1 MLKRKTKNNIQRK
14 SQLLIVGSLL
24 IIIGLGIIGGKVIT
38 NYLDKKQEE
47 SLINDFYKE
56 QEEYIVDVPVME
68 EELVQ
73 EEEREQEVKSNTPE
87 INYIAV
93 LKIPKIDLEK
103 GLASKDSYWNNVNK
117 NIQILSESDMPDVE
131 NGNVILASHSGNG
144 KVSYFRKLNKLQ
156 NDDIVSIFY
165 NGKEYKYKMVNSYEI
180 EKNGYAHIVR
190 NKEKSTLT
198 LITCKHNTNKQIV
211 VICELQEVIGGQ
223 DNGE

>member
-1 MLKRKTKNNIQRK
+1 MLKRKRKNNIQRK

-24 IIIGLGIIGGKVIT
+24 IIIGSGIIGGKVIT
-38 NYLDKKQEE
+38 NYLDKKLEE

-56 QEEYIVDVPVME
+56 QEEYVVDVPVME

-73 EEEREQEVKSNTPE
+73 EEEREQEVKSNNPE

-103 GLASKDSYWNNVNK
+103 GLASKDSYWNNVNR
-117 NIQILSESDMPDVE
+117 NIQILSESDMPNVK

>member
-56 QEEYIVDVPVME
+56 QEEYVVDVPVME

-103 GLASKDSYWNNVNK
+103 GLASKDSYWNNVNR

>member
-56 QEEYIVDVPVME
+56 QEEYVVDVPVME

-103 GLASKDSYWNNVNK
+103 GLASKDSYWNNVNR
-117 NIQILSESDMPDVE
+117 NIQILSESDMPDVG

>member
-1 MLKRKTKNNIQRK
+1 MLKRKIKNNIQRK

-24 IIIGLGIIGGKVIT
+24 IIIGSGIIGGKVIT

-56 QEEYIVDVPVME
+56 QEEYVVDIPVME

-103 GLASKDSYWNNVNK
+103 GLASKDSYWNNVNR
-117 NIQILSESDMPDVE
+117 NIQILSESDMPVVE

>member
-1 MLKRKTKNNIQRK
+1 MLKRKIKNNIQRK

-24 IIIGLGIIGGKVIT
+24 IIIGSGIIGGKVIT

-56 QEEYIVDVPVME
+56 QEEYVVDVPVME

-103 GLASKDSYWNNVNK
+103 GLASKDSYWNNVNR
-117 NIQILSESDMPDVE
+117 NIQILSESDMPNVK